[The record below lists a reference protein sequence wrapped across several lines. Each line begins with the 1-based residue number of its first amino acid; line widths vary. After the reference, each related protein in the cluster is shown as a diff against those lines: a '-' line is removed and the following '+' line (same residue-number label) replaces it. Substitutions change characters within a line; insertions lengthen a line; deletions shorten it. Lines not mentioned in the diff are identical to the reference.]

1 MPPPLIK
8 STWFAQEK
16 VKPTRVRFTRIMA
29 RKWVKIIERH
39 EVGYRVELEKGY
51 EFNPPNK
58 SPTERFYV
66 SLEEAHA
73 KNQPQIY
80 YVCKRSSRMK
90 NIVILGLALAIYK
103 YATRSRRGDHLY
115 YVRYGK

>member
-1 MPPPLIK
+1 MTPPLIK
-8 STWFAQEK
+8 STWFSQDR

-73 KNQPQIY
+73 KTNRRFIMC
-80 YVCKRSSRMK
+80 VRGR
-90 NIVILGLALAIYK
+90 LG
-103 YATRSRRGDHLY
+103 
-115 YVRYGK
+115 